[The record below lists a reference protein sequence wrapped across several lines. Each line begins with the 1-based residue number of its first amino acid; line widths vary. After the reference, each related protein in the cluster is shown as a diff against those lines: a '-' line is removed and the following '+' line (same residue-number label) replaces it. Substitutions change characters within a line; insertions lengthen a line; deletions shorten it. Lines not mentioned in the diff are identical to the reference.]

1 MNVSRWIVST
11 VALALAGSL
20 AACGGGGG
28 DEAPSAVSIPARAG
42 AADITSAGG
51 SVDAVLEGGTT
62 VRLDVPAGA
71 LAATT
76 TLRIDPT
83 PGPSGTL
90 GAFTLSPAGIALLK
104 PVSLVVTLP
113 AGPTRTPAPACSS
126 TPARGACPWAR
137 RSTSRPGRSRS
148 SSMP

>member
-71 LAATT
+71 LAATRRCGST
-76 TLRIDPT
+76 RRPDPPERSAPSPSLR
-83 PGPSGTL
+83 
-90 GAFTLSPAGIALLK
+90 PA
-104 PVSLVVTLP
+104 S
-113 AGPTRTPAPACSS
+113 RCSS
-126 TPARGACPWAR
+126 
-137 RSTSRPGRSRS
+137 RSRWW
-148 SSMP
+148 